1 MNKFGWMI
9 YEKFRINIDDVVST
23 PSLAFKI
30 YRTLFMPKDLDS
42 LNIDYYNLF
51 KDAYSPCGLGG
62 HVNMYIPA
70 GPIAEVIGLSKPDD
84 KAIVPH
90 NNKYVYHYDVNSLY
104 PCAMKSFKTQKI

>member
-51 KDAYSPCGLGG
+51 KDAYFGR
-62 HVNMYIPA
+62 HITFIPA
-70 GPIAEVIGLSKPDD
+70 YNQYESKGVFPIAYLPQLLEQNTL
-84 KAIVPH
+84 
-90 NNKYVYHYDVNSLY
+90 
-104 PCAMKSFKTQKI
+104 